1 MVVSGRVGVMRVDW
15 VSGVL
20 SGQPRGLSGILSVT
34 LPLQTLP
41 WKQCDNPWNT
51 DRCFSNYSLVNTTNM
66 TSAVV
71 EFWE

>member
-1 MVVSGRVGVMRVDW
+1 MGALLPAAGGSAGFVCATVS
-15 VSGVL
+15 
-20 SGQPRGLSGILSVT
+20 
-34 LPLQTLP
+34 LQTLP

-51 DRCFSNYSLVNTTNM
+51 DRCFSNYSIMNTTNL

>member
-1 MVVSGRVGVMRVDW
+1 MPGPLGPAL
-15 VSGVL
+15 GVL
-20 SGQPRGLSGILSVT
+20 CGLSV
-34 LPLQTLP
+34 QTLP

-51 DRCFSNYSLVNTTNM
+51 DRCFSNYSIVNTSTM

>member
-1 MVVSGRVGVMRVDW
+1 MAVSR
-15 VSGVL
+15 L
-20 SGQPRGLSGILSVT
+20 RGLRGCTGCAGATGASSWGLMWFICAAVS
-34 LPLQTLP
+34 LQTLP

-51 DRCFSNYSLVNTTNM
+51 DRCFSNYSIVNTSTM

>member
-1 MVVSGRVGVMRVDW
+1 MLG
-15 VSGVL
+15 L
-20 SGQPRGLSGILSVT
+20 LFQPLGAQQGLSVPLS
-34 LPLQTLP
+34 LQTLP

-51 DRCFSNYSLVNTTNM
+51 DRCFSNYSIVNTTNM

>member
-1 MVVSGRVGVMRVDW
+1 MGSPLA
-15 VSGVL
+15 S
-20 SGQPRGLSGILSVT
+20 PRGLVKSVCP

>member
-1 MVVSGRVGVMRVDW
+1 MGFVCATVS
-15 VSGVL
+15 
-20 SGQPRGLSGILSVT
+20 
-34 LPLQTLP
+34 LQTLP

-51 DRCFSNYSLVNTTNM
+51 DRCFSNYSIMNTTNL

>member
-1 MVVSGRVGVMRVDW
+1 MGGPLLLAPGGSTGFVSATI
-15 VSGVL
+15 S
-20 SGQPRGLSGILSVT
+20 
-34 LPLQTLP
+34 LQTLP

-51 DRCFSNYSLVNTTNM
+51 DHCFSNYSIVNTTNM

>member
-1 MVVSGRVGVMRVDW
+1 MWGDEG
-15 VSGVL
+15 
-20 SGQPRGLSGILSVT
+20 GLSEWGPLWPALGAEWDLSVT